1 MEIRIRTPADVLEA
15 SRALQAANR
24 AALDARNQDG
34 TAQRSAARVAR
45 NALRFAESQ
54 ISRAAGGRDPWKGA
68 VPEFEPIPPT
78 FARRFGKQLAHATV
92 SYETKYELSYSF
104 GYDKETP
111 VERKIKI
118 WTGKRN
124 ASLTKTYG
132 LLFATEDRISSEQVE
147 GEPYTVTDPQ
157 TQRVIQLREYKNYSD
172 TVVVENNFDDI
183 VFTLPAGK
191 DKSIVVI
198 GFVGT
203 SSGTNE
209 QSRFRVIQAYNEE
222 TGVWQSFYQEDD
234 IESLYTQ
241 VLEDTDTFINYTPI
255 RTEHEPV
262 AFLCSPAEI
271 KEITVQGTLLDIMES
286 WKEDAEGTGLQD
298 YLFEFDGPGADRTF
312 TPGPTRFNGDYV
324 TSYIELPTAPD
335 AFESLYGYCVANDI
349 TPFVTENELKTF
361 DPARKKLRTDTVGAN
376 STVKGFYENGNQQ
389 RLLYYMYETDIV
401 DQFKASPAL
410 RFRVDPA
417 APVIRDEL
425 DESNANYDPD
435 ELGGYT
441 INYRFNVH
449 PTWDWFDHAYCRAM
463 CLALGF
469 TEQDLTFAPPP

>member
-24 AALDARNQDG
+24 ARLDARNQDG
-34 TAQRSAARVAR
+34 TAQRSAVRVAR

-124 ASLTKTYG
+124 ASLTKTYE
-132 LLFATEDRISSEQVE
+132 LSFATEDRISSEQVE

-172 TVVVENNFDDI
+172 TVVVENNFKDI

-209 QSRFRVIQAYNEE
+209 QSRFRVIQAYNEV

-234 IESLYTQ
+234 IENLYTE
-241 VLEDTDTFINYTPI
+241 VLEDTDTLINYTPI

-262 AFLCSPAEI
+262 AFLCSPTEI
-271 KEITVQGTLLDIMES
+271 KEITVGGSLLEIIQSHYDNDDLS
-286 WKEDAEGTGLQD
+286 LASTTFQS
-298 YLFEFDGPGADRTF
+298 GPV
-312 TPGPTRFNGDYV
+312 RFNSGFV
-324 TSYIELPTAPD
+324 TSFKEKPAAPD
-335 AFESLYGYCVANDI
+335 VFKSLYDYCIASDI
-349 TPFVTENELKTF
+349 APFAAESELKTF
-361 DPARKKLRTDTVGAN
+361 DPVRPRLFTDTIGAN
-376 STVKGFYENGNQQ
+376 SSIKGFYESGIQQ
-389 RLLYYMYETDIV
+389 RLLYYMYETDV
-401 DQFKASPAL
+401 EEQYKASPML
-410 RFRVDPA
+410 RFKVDPA
-417 APVIRDEL
+417 APAIRD
-425 DESNANYDPD
+425 DVDNTNANYDPD
-435 ELGGYT
+435 ELGGYK
-441 INYRFNVH
+441 IIFNYNVH
-449 PTWDWFDHAYCRAM
+449 PAWDWFDHAYCRAM